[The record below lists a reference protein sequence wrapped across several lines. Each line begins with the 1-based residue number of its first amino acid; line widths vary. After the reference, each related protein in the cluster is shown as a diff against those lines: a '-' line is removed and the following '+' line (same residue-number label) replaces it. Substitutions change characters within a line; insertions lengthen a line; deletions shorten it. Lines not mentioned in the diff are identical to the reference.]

1 MIIRLPERFIFSSK
15 GNIENSAYVENGV
28 LYMSK
33 YTNFENLMY
42 HITYV
47 LKGYDRCCYCG
58 EKLTSSNRTMDHMYP
73 RRWGG
78 VSIPENLIPSCKRC
92 NQDKKDMTYQ
102 QFQEWRKFKTP
113 KEREK
118 FYEAALAENLK
129 IARNGEF
136 IIKKK
141 WLSPYDFKNVVKYIS
156 FDRLSKQKFTLL
168 SAYYRN
174 WGQYPHPIV
183 ISSNGWV
190 ISGLHILRHAKEHNL
205 SHVMAVV
212 LENVVVY
219 DKDTS

>member
-1 MIIRLPERFIFSSK
+1 MIIRLPERFIFSSR
-15 GNIENSAYVENGV
+15 GNIENSAYVDNGI

-33 YTNFENLMY
+33 YTNFEDLMY

-58 EKLTSSNRTMDHMYP
+58 EKLTVSNRTLDHMYP

-78 VSIPENLIPSCKRC
+78 VSIPENLLPSCKRC

-102 QFQEWRKFKTP
+102 QFQDWRKLKTT
-113 KEREK
+113 KERDK
-118 FYEAALAENLK
+118 FYQACLTENLK
-129 IARNGEF
+129 IARAGEF
-136 IIKKK
+136 IVKKR
-141 WLSPYDFKNVVKYIS
+141 WIEPYDFKEVAKYIS
-156 FDRLSKQKFTLL
+156 FDRLSKRKFTLL
-168 SAYYRN
+168 SSYYRN
-174 WGQYPHPIV
+174 WGQYPHPII

-205 SHVMAVV
+205 SHVIAVV

-219 DKDTS
+219 DKDTT